1 MQEVYGT
8 HWVNTKNTA
17 VAMGYFDGIHIGH
30 QFLINQMEE
39 YAEKNNIS
47 IKSINKIFIVVGPGS
62 FTGIRIGIAS
72 VKAMAEVSNKKIIYS
87 NISLR
92 FTKKCIF

>member
-39 YAEKNNIS
+39 YAEKNKTIGLYDGLCDAW
-47 IKSINKIFIVVGPGS
+47 IFIWN
-62 FTGIRIGIAS
+62 FI
-72 VKAMAEVSNKKIIYS
+72 
-87 NISLR
+87 L
-92 FTKKCIF
+92 